1 MSRVGAPRLRPR
13 RPFVCVGGVGRV
25 GVAWGCF
32 GSLGQI
38 LCAAFGLAW
47 GCFGAGLGVLW
58 AGLGSVGGIATI
70 GAALRR
76 VAGVS
81 GVYGRKIPRVV
92 AREGRRRVLF
102 RWLCWSCSACLR
114 VFVVVV
120 WLVFVGGLGGIATI
134 GAALRRVA
142 GVSGVYGR
150 KIPRVVAR
158 EGRRRVLFRWLCWSC
173 SACLRVFVVVVWL
186 VFVGGLGGIA
196 TIGAALR
203 RVAGVSGVY
212 GRKIPRVVAREG
224 RRRVPVEGSMVA
236 KPPSDCSKCSPP
248 R

>member
-13 RPFVCVGGVGRV
+13 RPFVCVGGVGGV
-25 GVAWGCF
+25 GVACGYF
-32 GSLGQI
+32 GSLGKI

-47 GCFGAGLGVLW
+47 GCFGAGFG
-58 AGLGSVGGIATI
+58 AGFGGAGACVVIPCLRSYACWPCLGSVGGIATI

-81 GVYGRKIPRVV
+81 GVYGRKTPRVV
-92 AREGRRRVLF
+92 ARKGKRRVLF

-142 GVSGVYGR
+142 GVSGVYGC
-150 KIPRVVAR
+150 KTPRGCLEGPASRAR
-158 EGRRRVLFRWLCWSC
+158 G
-173 SACLRVFVVVVWL
+173 
-186 VFVGGLGGIA
+186 
-196 TIGAALR
+196 
-203 RVAGVSGVY
+203 GVY
-212 GRKIPRVVAREG
+212 GCKSPVWLLKVQSTSVVCG
-224 RRRVPVEGSMVA
+224 
-236 KPPSDCSKCSPP
+236 
-248 R
+248 